1 MFGKVNHRSD
11 RSRAVRLGG
20 VTVVASGNRFEPSV
34 ARGRMSDDRA
44 DLRLRKRVDEIRD
57 LEGQGTELVTLFIPP
72 DDNLQSWVRRLS
84 SEYSE
89 AGNIKSK
96 RTRTNVQS
104 ALKKAKNLLQ
114 QYKQTPENGLVV
126 FTGQVDD
133 EFISLLFDD
142 LPHPISESN
151 YICDDHFH
159 TEPVESLVT
168 PDEAYGLIVV
178 TRDKATIGLLVGD
191 RIETVREIESLV
203 MGKTRAGGQSAQRFK
218 RIREKQKEEHFKD
231 VAAAAADTFLDD
243 EGEQLD
249 VEGVLIGGTDIT
261 VDDFVSHDWLDY
273 RIKENTLGKFNVAH
287 GDQTGLKQLVDKA
300 ESVLQADKQSQAREL
315 MGRFMQGLRGDAD
328 PAVAYGGEEVDR
340 ALEYGAVDTI
350 LLSESLDGD
359 RIDDLSER
367 AENIGSD
374 VQLVSTA
381 FEEGEQLR
389 NVFGGVAAVLRYE
402 I

>member
-1 MFGKVNHRSD
+1 M
-11 RSRAVRLGG
+11 
-20 VTVVASGNRFEPSV
+20 VVASGNRFEPSV
-34 ARGRMSDDRA
+34 ARGCMSDDRA
-44 DLRLRKRVDEIRD
+44 DLRLRKRVEEIRD

-72 DDNLQSWVRRLS
+72 DDNLQSWVGRLS

-133 EFISLLFDD
+133 DFISLVFDD

-218 RIREKQKEEHFKD
+218 RLREKQKEEHFKD

-287 GDQTGLKQLVDKA
+287 GDQTGLKQLVDKS

-328 PAVAYGGEEVDR
+328 PAVAYGDEEVDR

>member
-1 MFGKVNHRSD
+1 
-11 RSRAVRLGG
+11 
-20 VTVVASGNRFEPSV
+20 
-34 ARGRMSDDRA
+34 MSDDRA
-44 DLRLRKRVDEIRD
+44 DLRLRKRVEEIRD

-133 EFISLLFDD
+133 DFISLLFDD

-328 PAVAYGGEEVDR
+328 PPVAYGDEEVDR